1 MNKTNALPP
10 TAPDH
15 SLFSRESK
23 SLASPNAVTA
33 VRIFVWRTWKHTSN
47 NLFAYGMDVVLSPVL
62 TLFIFTYLFG
72 GAIAGSTTEYLQ
84 YFLPGFLLLT
94 ILPMTVYSGT
104 TLCQDIVKGVYN
116 RFRTMP
122 FWQPA
127 TMIGSVVMDS
137 LRYTSAAL
145 VSFGVGML
153 LGFRPEGG
161 ALGAMMALLFIVCFA
176 FSVSWIFSMMG
187 VLVKKPETVSGTSMM
202 LMYPLLFASNIL
214 VDSDTMPD
222 WMGVIV
228 ELNPISIAATTARG
242 LMHGTA
248 STGDIAAGVGVCLL
262 LLLLFVPLTI
272 HFYMKKVK

>member
-1 MNKTNALPP
+1 MNTTNKAMPRI
-10 TAPDH
+10 AQDS
-15 SLFSRESK
+15 SLFSGNSK
-23 SLASPNAVTA
+23 PVSPKAFTA
-33 VRIFVWRTWKHTSN
+33 IRIFVWRTWKHTSN
-47 NLFAYGMDVVLSPVL
+47 NLFVYGMDVALSPIL
-62 TLFIFTYLFG
+62 TLLIFTYLFG
-72 GAIAGSTTEYLQ
+72 GAIAGSTTAYLQ

-127 TMIGSVVMDS
+127 TMIGSVLMDG

-145 VSFGVGML
+145 VSFCVGML

-161 ALGAMMALLFIVCFA
+161 ALGAIMALLFIVCFA

-214 VDSDTMPD
+214 VDPDTMPD

-228 ELNPISIAATTARG
+228 GLNPISIAATTARG

-248 STGDIAAGVGVCLL
+248 STSDIAAGVGVCLL
-262 LLLLFVPLTI
+262 LLVLFVPLTI
-272 HFYMKKVK
+272 YFYMKKVK

>member
-1 MNKTNALPP
+1 MNKTNALPQ

-15 SLFSRESK
+15 SLFVRQFKKPVSANA
-23 SLASPNAVTA
+23 LAA

-62 TLFIFTYLFG
+62 TLLIFTYLFG
-72 GAIAGSTTEYLQ
+72 GAIAGSTTAYLQ

-127 TMIGSVVMDS
+127 TMIGSVLMDS
-137 LRYTSAAL
+137 LRFASAAL

-161 ALGAMMALLFIVCFA
+161 ALGAMMALLYTVCFA

-228 ELNPISIAATTARG
+228 ELNPVSIAATTARG

-248 STGDIAAGVGVCLL
+248 SSGEIAVGVGVCLF

-272 HFYMKKVK
+272 YIYMKKVR